1 EIVGISEV
9 PEAGDVL
16 VVTEDEQTA
25 RQVAEIKRQKQRE
38 QELRGPVRANLED
51 LFAQIQ
57 EGQIQELNIIL
68 KADVQGSLE
77 ALRSSLEKL
86 STDEVRLNVI
96 HKGVGGVSESD
107 VQLAATAGAIIIAF
121 NVRPDPNALR
131 AAEREKVDI
140 RGYRVIYDA
149 IDEVKAA
156 MSGLLEPEYKEEA
169 IGRAEVRETFRVP
182 GVGTVAGCYV
192 MDGKV

>member
-1 EIVGISEV
+1 M
-9 PEAGDVL
+9 
-16 VVTEDEQTA
+16 
-25 RQVAEIKRQKQRE
+25 
-38 QELRGPVRANLED
+38 
-51 LFAQIQ
+51 
-57 EGQIQELNIIL
+57 
-68 KADVQGSLE
+68 
-77 ALRSSLEKL
+77 
-86 STDEVRLNVI
+86 NVI

-182 GVGTVAGCYV
+182 GVGRWLGV
-192 MDGKV
+192 M